1 MGGAVVAKQ
10 KILVVDDEPDLV
22 ELVKDV
28 LERNNYSVISA
39 RNADIAIKKVR
50 ESKPDLIILD
60 LNLPGIGGIEVCR
73 ILKRDRKTN
82 SIPIIMLTVKSTET
96 DKIAGLEA
104 GADDY
109 MTKPFSTAELVARTR
124 AVLRRI
130 LYAGEPGEVLVSGDI
145 RVDSTEHM
153 VYVLDKQIDLTP
165 KEFNLLYLLMKK
177 KGKVLSRTFLIEN
190 IWGYEYLGGTRT
202 VDVHV
207 RHLREKMGDEG
218 KKIETVEGVGYKFIE
233 EE

>member
-1 MGGAVVAKQ
+1 MAKQ

-28 LERNNYSVISA
+28 LERNNYFVISA
-39 RNADIAIKKVR
+39 RNADLAIKKVR

-73 ILKRDRKTN
+73 ILKRDRKTS

-145 RVDSTEHM
+145 RLDSTEHM
-153 VYVLDKQIDLTP
+153 VYVKDEQIDLTP

-207 RHLREKMGDEG
+207 RHLREKLGEEG
-218 KKIETVEGVGYKFIE
+218 KKVETVEGVGYKFIE

>member
-1 MGGAVVAKQ
+1 MAKQ

-28 LERNNYSVISA
+28 LERNDYSVISA
-39 RNADIAIKKVR
+39 GSADVGIRKVR

-73 ILKRDRKTN
+73 ILKRDKKTS

-109 MTKPFSTAELVARTR
+109 MTKPFSTAELVARVR

-130 LYAGEPGEVLVSGDI
+130 LYVGEQGEVLVCGDI
-145 RVDSTEHM
+145 KLDSIEHV
-153 VYVLDKQIDLTP
+153 VYAKDKQVDLTP

-177 KGKVLSRTFLIEN
+177 KGKVLSRTFLMEN
-190 IWGYEYLGGTRT
+190 IWGYEYLGSTRT

-207 RHLREKMGDEG
+207 RHLREKLGEQA
-218 KKIETVEGVGYKFIE
+218 KKIETVESVGYKFVE

>member
-1 MGGAVVAKQ
+1 VVVAKQ

-28 LERNNYSVISA
+28 LERNEYSVISA
-39 RNADIAIKKVR
+39 GNAELAIKKVR
-50 ESKPDLIILD
+50 ESRPDLIILD

-73 ILKRDRKTN
+73 ILKRDKKTS

-96 DKIAGLEA
+96 NKITGLEA

-109 MTKPFSTAELVARTR
+109 MAKPFSAGELVARAR
-124 AVLRRI
+124 AVLRRL
-130 LYAGEPGEVLVSGDI
+130 LYAGEQGEVLVSGDI
-145 RVDSTEHM
+145 RLDSTEHM
-153 VYVLDKQIDLTP
+153 AYVKDKQINLTP
-165 KEFNLLYLLMKK
+165 KEFKLLYLLMKK
-177 KGKVLSRTFLIEN
+177 KGRVLNRSFLMEN

-207 RHLREKMGDEG
+207 RHLREKLGEEA
-218 KKIETVEGVGYKFIE
+218 KRIETIEGVGYKFVDE
-233 EE
+233 D

>member
-1 MGGAVVAKQ
+1 MAKQ

>member
-1 MGGAVVAKQ
+1 VAKQ

-28 LERNNYSVISA
+28 LERNDYSVISA
-39 RNADIAIKKVR
+39 RNADLAIKKIR

-73 ILKRDRKTN
+73 ILKEDRKTS

-145 RVDSTEHM
+145 RLDSTEHM
-153 VYVLDKQIDLTP
+153 VYVADEQIDLTP

-207 RHLREKMGDEG
+207 RHLREKLGEEG
-218 KKIETVEGVGYKFIE
+218 KKVETVEGVGYKFVE

>member
-1 MGGAVVAKQ
+1 MAKQ

-28 LERNNYSVISA
+28 LERNDYSVISA
-39 RNADIAIKKVR
+39 GNADLAIKKVR

-73 ILKRDRKTN
+73 ILKRDKKTN

-109 MTKPFSTAELVARTR
+109 MTKPFSTGELVARVK

-130 LYAGEPGEVLVSGDI
+130 LYVGEQGEVLVSGDI
-145 RVDSTEHM
+145 RLDSTEHT
-153 VYVLDKQIDLTP
+153 VYVKNEPIDFTP

-177 KGKVLSRTFLIEN
+177 KGKVLSRTFLMEN

-207 RHLREKMGDEG
+207 RHLREKLGEEAE
-218 KKIETVEGVGYKFIE
+218 KIETVESVGYKFVDE
-233 EE
+233 D

>member
-1 MGGAVVAKQ
+1 MAKQ

-28 LERNNYSVISA
+28 LERSDYLVISA
-39 RNADIAIKKVR
+39 RNADLAIKKIR

-73 ILKRDRKTN
+73 ILKEDKKTS

-96 DKIAGLEA
+96 DKISGLEA

-124 AVLRRI
+124 AVLRRT

-145 RVDSTEHM
+145 RLDSTEHM
-153 VYVLDKQIDLTP
+153 VYVMNKQIDLTP
-165 KEFNLLYLLMKK
+165 KEFDLLYLLMKK
-177 KGKVLSRTFLIEN
+177 KGKVLSRTFLVEN

-207 RHLREKMGDEG
+207 RHLRGKLGKEG
-218 KKIETVEGVGYKFIE
+218 KKIGTVEGVGYKFIE

>member
-1 MGGAVVAKQ
+1 MAKQ

-28 LERNNYSVISA
+28 LERNDYSVISA
-39 RNADIAIKKVR
+39 GNADLAIKKVR
-50 ESKPDLIILD
+50 QSKPDLIILD

-73 ILKRDRKTN
+73 ILKRDKKTS

-109 MTKPFSTAELVARTR
+109 MTKPFSTGELVARVK

-130 LYAGEPGEVLVSGDI
+130 LYVGEQKEVLVSGDI
-145 RVDSTEHM
+145 RLDSTEHM
-153 VYVLDKQIDLTP
+153 VYVKNKPIDLTP

-177 KGKVLSRTFLIEN
+177 KGKVLSRTFLMEN

-207 RHLREKMGDEG
+207 RHLREKLG
-218 KKIETVEGVGYKFIE
+218 KEAEKIETIEGVGYKFVDE
-233 EE
+233 D

>member
-1 MGGAVVAKQ
+1 VAKQ

-28 LERNNYSVISA
+28 LERNDYSVISA
-39 RNADIAIKKVR
+39 GNADLAIKRVR

-73 ILKRDRKTN
+73 ILKQDKKTN
-82 SIPIIMLTVKSTET
+82 FIPIIMLTVKSTES

-109 MTKPFSTAELVARTR
+109 VTKPFSTGELVARVKS
-124 AVLRRI
+124 VLRRLLYVGEQGEI
-130 LYAGEPGEVLVSGDI
+130 LVCGNI
-145 RVDSTEHM
+145 RLDSTEHTA
-153 VYVLDKQIDLTP
+153 YVKNKEINLTP

-177 KGKVLSRTFLIEN
+177 KGKVLSRAFLMEN

-207 RHLREKMGDEG
+207 RHLRKKLGEEEKR
-218 KKIETVEGVGYKFIE
+218 IETVEGVGYKLIDE
-233 EE
+233 E

>member
-1 MGGAVVAKQ
+1 MVKQ

-28 LERNNYSVISA
+28 LERNDYSVISA
-39 RNADIAIKKVR
+39 SNADLAIRKVR
-50 ESKPDLIILD
+50 QYKPDLIILD

-73 ILKRDRKTN
+73 ILKRDKKTS
-82 SIPIIMLTVKSTET
+82 SIPIIMLTVKSSET

-109 MTKPFSTAELVARTR
+109 VSKPFSTGELVARVK
-124 AVLRRI
+124 AVLRRL
-130 LYAGEPGEVLVSGDI
+130 LYVGEQGEILVSGDI
-145 RVDSTEHM
+145 RLDSTEHT
-153 VYVLDKQIDLTP
+153 VYVKDRPIELTP

-177 KGKVLSRTFLIEN
+177 KGKVLSRTFLMEN
-190 IWGYEYLGGTRT
+190 IWGYEYIGGTRT

-207 RHLREKMGDEG
+207 RHLREKLGEQSE
-218 KKIETVEGVGYKFIE
+218 KIETVEGVGYKFIDE
-233 EE
+233 D

>member
-1 MGGAVVAKQ
+1 MAKQ

-28 LERNNYSVISA
+28 LERNNYLVISA

-50 ESKPDLIILD
+50 ESNPDLIILD

-73 ILKRDRKTN
+73 ILKRDKKTN

-109 MTKPFSTAELVARTR
+109 MTKPFSTGELVARVK

-130 LYAGEPGEVLVSGDI
+130 LYVGEQGEVLVSGDI
-145 RVDSTEHM
+145 RLDSTEHT
-153 VYVLDKQIDLTP
+153 VYVKNEPIDFTP

-177 KGKVLSRTFLIEN
+177 KGKVLSRTFLMEN

-207 RHLREKMGDEG
+207 RHLREKLGEEAE
-218 KKIETVEGVGYKFIE
+218 KIETVESVGYKFVDE
-233 EE
+233 D

>member
-1 MGGAVVAKQ
+1 MAKQ

-28 LERNNYSVISA
+28 LERNDYSVISA
-39 RNADIAIKKVR
+39 RNADLAIKKIR

-73 ILKRDRKTN
+73 ILKQDRKTS

-130 LYAGEPGEVLVSGDI
+130 LYAGEPGEVLVSGDT
-145 RVDSTEHM
+145 RLDSTEHM
-153 VYVLDKQIDLTP
+153 VYVVNRQIDLTP

-207 RHLREKMGDEG
+207 RHLREKLGEEG
-218 KKIETVEGVGYKFIE
+218 KKVETVEGVGYKFVE

>member
-1 MGGAVVAKQ
+1 VVVAKQ
-10 KILVVDDEPDLV
+10 KILVVDDEPGLV

-28 LERNNYSVISA
+28 LERNEYSVISA
-39 RNADIAIKKVR
+39 GNAELAIKKVR
-50 ESKPDLIILD
+50 ESRPDLIILD

-73 ILKRDRKTN
+73 ILKRDKKTS

-96 DKIAGLEA
+96 NKITGLEA

-109 MTKPFSTAELVARTR
+109 MAKPFSAGELVARAR
-124 AVLRRI
+124 AVLRRL
-130 LYAGEPGEVLVSGDI
+130 LYAGEQGEVLVSGDI
-145 RVDSTEHM
+145 RLDSTEHM
-153 VYVLDKQIDLTP
+153 AYVKDKQINLTP

-177 KGKVLSRTFLIEN
+177 KGRVLNRTFLMEN

-207 RHLREKMGDEG
+207 RHLREKLGEEA
-218 KKIETVEGVGYKFIE
+218 KRIETIEGVGYKFVDE
-233 EE
+233 D

>member
-1 MGGAVVAKQ
+1 MAKQ

-28 LERNNYSVISA
+28 LERNNYLVISA

-50 ESKPDLIILD
+50 ASKPDLIILD

-73 ILKRDRKTN
+73 ILKRDKKTS

-130 LYAGEPGEVLVSGDI
+130 LYAGEPGEVLASGDI
-145 RVDSTEHM
+145 RLDSTEHM
-153 VYVLDKQIDLTP
+153 VYVADEQIDLTP

-207 RHLREKMGDEG
+207 RHLREKMGKEG

>member
-1 MGGAVVAKQ
+1 MAKQ

-28 LERNNYSVISA
+28 LERNNYLVISA
-39 RNADIAIKKVR
+39 RNADLAIKKVR
-50 ESKPDLIILD
+50 EAKPDLIILD

-73 ILKRDRKTN
+73 ILKRDKKTS
-82 SIPIIMLTVKSTET
+82 SIPIIMLTVKSTEI

-124 AVLRRI
+124 AVLRRL
-130 LYAGEPGEVLVSGDI
+130 LYAGEPGEVLVAGEI
-145 RVDSTEHM
+145 RLDSTEHM
-153 VYVLDKQIDLTP
+153 VYVKDKRIDLTP
-165 KEFNLLYLLMKK
+165 KEFNLLYRLMKK

-207 RHLREKMGDEG
+207 RHLREKMGEEG
-218 KKIETVEGVGYKFIE
+218 KKIETVEGVGYKFVE

>member
-1 MGGAVVAKQ
+1 MAKQ

-28 LERNNYSVISA
+28 LERNNYFVISA
-39 RNADIAIKKVR
+39 RNADLAIKKVK
-50 ESKPDLIILD
+50 ESNPDLIILD

-73 ILKRDRKTN
+73 ILKRDKKTS

-130 LYAGEPGEVLVSGDI
+130 LYAGEPGEALVSGEI
-145 RVDSTEHM
+145 RLDSTEHM
-153 VYVLDKQIDLTP
+153 VYVMDKKIDLTP

-177 KGKVLSRTFLIEN
+177 NGKVLSRTFLIEN

-207 RHLREKMGDEG
+207 RHLREKLGEEG
-218 KKIETVEGVGYKFIE
+218 KKVETVEGVGYKFVE

>member
-1 MGGAVVAKQ
+1 MAKQ

-28 LERNNYSVISA
+28 LERNNYFVISA
-39 RNADIAIKKVR
+39 RNADLAIKKVR

-73 ILKRDRKTN
+73 ILKRDRRTS

-145 RVDSTEHM
+145 RLDSTEHM
-153 VYVLDKQIDLTP
+153 VYVKDEQIDLTP

-207 RHLREKMGDEG
+207 RHLREKLGEEG
-218 KKIETVEGVGYKFIE
+218 
-233 EE
+233 

>member
-1 MGGAVVAKQ
+1 VTKQ
-10 KILVVDDEPDLV
+10 KILVIDDEPDLV

-28 LERNNYSVISA
+28 LERNDYSIISA
-39 RNADIAIKKVR
+39 ANADLGVKKVR

-60 LNLPGIGGIEVCR
+60 LNLPGIGGIELCR
-73 ILKRDRKTN
+73 ILKRDRKT
-82 SIPIIMLTVKSTET
+82 SGIPIIMLTVKSAET
-96 DKIAGLEA
+96 DKVAGLEA

-109 MTKPFSTAELVARTR
+109 ITKPFSTAELVARVK

-130 LYAGEPGEVLVSGDI
+130 LYVGEQGEVLVSGNI
-145 RVDSTEHM
+145 KLDSTEHI
-153 VYVLDKQIDLTP
+153 VYVKDKQIDLTP

-177 KGKVLSRTFLIEN
+177 KGKVLSRTFLMET
-190 IWGYEYLGGTRT
+190 IWGYEYVGGTRT

-207 RHLREKMGDEG
+207 RHLREKLGQEA
-218 KKIETVEGVGYKFIE
+218 KRIETVESVGYKLVE

>member
-1 MGGAVVAKQ
+1 VVKQ

-28 LERNNYSVISA
+28 LERNDYSVISA
-39 RNADIAIKKVR
+39 SNADLAIRKVR
-50 ESKPDLIILD
+50 QYKPDLIILD

-73 ILKRDRKTN
+73 ILKRDKKTS
-82 SIPIIMLTVKSTET
+82 SIPIIMLTVKSSET

-109 MTKPFSTAELVARTR
+109 VSKPFSTGELVARVK
-124 AVLRRI
+124 AVLRRL
-130 LYAGEPGEVLVSGDI
+130 LYVGEQGEILVSGDI
-145 RVDSTEHM
+145 RLDSTEHT
-153 VYVLDKQIDLTP
+153 VYVKDRPIELTP

-177 KGKVLSRTFLIEN
+177 KGKVLSRTFLMEN
-190 IWGYEYLGGTRT
+190 IWGYEYIGGTRT

-207 RHLREKMGDEG
+207 RHLREKLGEQSE
-218 KKIETVEGVGYKFIE
+218 KIETVEGVGYKFIDE
-233 EE
+233 D

>member
-1 MGGAVVAKQ
+1 MAKE

-28 LERNNYSVISA
+28 LERNDYSVISA
-39 RNADIAIKKVR
+39 GNADLAIKKVR
-50 ESKPDLIILD
+50 QSKPDLIILD

-73 ILKRDRKTN
+73 ILKRDKKTS

-109 MTKPFSTAELVARTR
+109 MTKPFSTGELVARVK

-130 LYAGEPGEVLVSGDI
+130 LYVGEQKEVLVSGDI
-145 RVDSTEHM
+145 RLDSTEHM
-153 VYVLDKQIDLTP
+153 VYVKNKPIDLTP

-177 KGKVLSRTFLIEN
+177 KGKVLSRTFLMEN

-207 RHLREKMGDEG
+207 RHLREKLG
-218 KKIETVEGVGYKFIE
+218 KEAEKIETIEGVGYKFVDE
-233 EE
+233 D

>member
-1 MGGAVVAKQ
+1 MAKQ

-28 LERNNYSVISA
+28 LERNDYLVISA
-39 RNADIAIKKVR
+39 RNADLAIKKVR

-73 ILKRDRKTN
+73 ILKRDKKT
-82 SIPIIMLTVKSTET
+82 SAVPIIMLTVKSTET

-130 LYAGEPGEVLVSGDI
+130 LYVGEPGEVLVSGDI
-145 RVDSTEHM
+145 RLDSTEHM
-153 VYVLDKQIDLTP
+153 VYVKDEQIDLTP

-207 RHLREKMGDEG
+207 RHLREKLGEEG
-218 KKIETVEGVGYKFIE
+218 KKVETVEGVGYKFIE

>member
-1 MGGAVVAKQ
+1 MAKQ

-28 LERNNYSVISA
+28 LERNDYSVISA
-39 RNADIAIKKVR
+39 RNADLAIKKVR

-73 ILKRDRKTN
+73 ILKEDRKTS

-145 RVDSTEHM
+145 RLDSTEHI
-153 VYVLDKQIDLTP
+153 VYVKDKQIDLTP

-207 RHLREKMGDEG
+207 RHLREKLGKEE
-218 KKIETVEGVGYKFIE
+218 KKIETVEGVGYKFVE

>member
-1 MGGAVVAKQ
+1 VAKQ
-10 KILVVDDEPDLV
+10 RILVVDDEPDLV

-28 LERNNYSVISA
+28 LERNNFLVISA
-39 RNADIAIKKVR
+39 RNADFAIKKVR

-73 ILKRDRKTN
+73 ILKRDKKT
-82 SIPIIMLTVKSTET
+82 SAIPIIMLTVKSTET

-109 MTKPFSTAELVARTR
+109 MTKPFSTGELVARTR
-124 AVLRRI
+124 AVLRRA
-130 LYAGEPGEVLVSGDI
+130 LYVGELGEVLVSGDI
-145 RVDSTEHM
+145 RLDSTEHV
-153 VYVLDKQIDLTP
+153 VYVMNKQIDLTP

-190 IWGYEYLGGTRT
+190 IWGYEYIGGTRT

-207 RHLREKMGDEG
+207 RHLREKMGEEG
-218 KKIETVEGVGYKFIE
+218 KKIETVEGVGYKFVDE
-233 EE
+233 E

>member
-1 MGGAVVAKQ
+1 MAKQ

-28 LERNNYSVISA
+28 LERNDYSVISA
-39 RNADIAIKKVR
+39 RNADLAIKKIR

-73 ILKRDRKTN
+73 ILKEDRKTS

-145 RVDSTEHM
+145 RLDSTEHM
-153 VYVLDKQIDLTP
+153 VYVADEQIDLTP

-207 RHLREKMGDEG
+207 RHLREKLGEEG
-218 KKIETVEGVGYKFIE
+218 KKVETVEGVGYKFVE

>member
-1 MGGAVVAKQ
+1 VVVAKE

-28 LERNNYSVISA
+28 LERNDYSVISA
-39 RNADIAIKKVR
+39 GNADLAIKKVR
-50 ESKPDLIILD
+50 QSKPDLIILD

-73 ILKRDRKTN
+73 ILKRDKKTS

-109 MTKPFSTAELVARTR
+109 MTKPFSTGELVARVK

-130 LYAGEPGEVLVSGDI
+130 LYVGEQKEVLVSGDI
-145 RVDSTEHM
+145 RLDSTEHM
-153 VYVLDKQIDLTP
+153 VYVKNKPIDLTP

-177 KGKVLSRTFLIEN
+177 KGKVLSRTFLMEN

-207 RHLREKMGDEG
+207 RHLREKLG
-218 KKIETVEGVGYKFIE
+218 KEAEKIETIEGVGYKFVDE
-233 EE
+233 D

>member
-1 MGGAVVAKQ
+1 VAKE

-28 LERNNYSVISA
+28 LERNDYSVISA
-39 RNADIAIKKVR
+39 GNADLAIKKVR
-50 ESKPDLIILD
+50 QSKPDLIILD

-73 ILKRDRKTN
+73 ILKRDKKTS

-109 MTKPFSTAELVARTR
+109 MTKPFSTGELVARVK

-130 LYAGEPGEVLVSGDI
+130 LYVGEQKEVLVSGDI
-145 RVDSTEHM
+145 RLDSTEHM
-153 VYVLDKQIDLTP
+153 VYVKNKPIDLTP

-177 KGKVLSRTFLIEN
+177 KGKVLSRTFLMEN

-207 RHLREKMGDEG
+207 RHLREKLG
-218 KKIETVEGVGYKFIE
+218 KEAEKIETIEGVGYKFVDE
-233 EE
+233 D

>member
-1 MGGAVVAKQ
+1 MTKQ

-28 LERNNYSVISA
+28 LERNNYFVISA
-39 RNADIAIKKVR
+39 RNADLAIKKVK
-50 ESKPDLIILD
+50 ESNPDLIILD

-73 ILKRDRKTN
+73 ILKQDKKTS
-82 SIPIIMLTVKSTET
+82 SIPIIMLTVKSTEM

-130 LYAGEPGEVLVSGDI
+130 LYAGEPGEVLASGEI
-145 RVDSTEHM
+145 RLDSTEHM
-153 VYVLDKQIDLTP
+153 VYVVDKQIDLTP

-207 RHLREKMGDEG
+207 RHLREKLGEEG
-218 KKIETVEGVGYKFIE
+218 KKVETVEGVGYKFVE

>member
-1 MGGAVVAKQ
+1 MAKQ

-28 LERNNYSVISA
+28 LERNDYSVISA
-39 RNADIAIKKVR
+39 GNADLAIKRVR

-73 ILKRDRKTN
+73 ILKQDKKTN
-82 SIPIIMLTVKSTET
+82 FIPIIMLTVKSTES

-109 MTKPFSTAELVARTR
+109 VTKPFSTGELVARVKS
-124 AVLRRI
+124 VLRRLLYVGEQGEI
-130 LYAGEPGEVLVSGDI
+130 LVCGNI
-145 RVDSTEHM
+145 RLDSTEHTA
-153 VYVLDKQIDLTP
+153 YVKNKEINLTP

-177 KGKVLSRTFLIEN
+177 KGKVLSRAFLMEN

-207 RHLREKMGDEG
+207 RHLRKKLGEEEKR
-218 KKIETVEGVGYKFIE
+218 IETVEGVGYKLIDE
-233 EE
+233 E

>member
-1 MGGAVVAKQ
+1 MAKQ

-28 LERNNYSVISA
+28 LERNNYWVISA

-50 ESKPDLIILD
+50 VSKPDLIILD

-73 ILKRDRKTN
+73 ILKRDKKTS

-130 LYAGEPGEVLVSGDI
+130 LYAGEPGEVLAAGDI
-145 RVDSTEHM
+145 RLDSTEHM
-153 VYVLDKQIDLTP
+153 VYVADEQIDLTP

-177 KGKVLSRTFLIEN
+177 RGKVLSRTFLIEN

-207 RHLREKMGDEG
+207 RHLREKMGKEG
-218 KKIETVEGVGYKFIE
+218 KKIETVEGVGYKFVE

>member
-1 MGGAVVAKQ
+1 MAKQ
-10 KILVVDDEPDLV
+10 RILVVDDEPDLV

-28 LERNNYSVISA
+28 LERNDFSVISA
-39 RNADIAIKKVR
+39 RNADFAIKKVR

-73 ILKRDRKTN
+73 ILKRDKKTS

-109 MTKPFSTAELVARTR
+109 MTKPFSTGELVARTK
-124 AVLRRI
+124 AVLRRT
-130 LYAGEPGEVLVSGDI
+130 LYAGEQGEVLVSGDI
-145 RVDSTEHM
+145 RLDSTEHA
-153 VYVLDKQIDLTP
+153 VYVMDKRIDLTP

-177 KGKVLSRTFLIEN
+177 KGKVLSRSFLIEN
-190 IWGYEYLGGTRT
+190 IWGYEYVGGSRT

-207 RHLREKMGDEG
+207 RHLREKLGEDG
-218 KKIETVEGVGYKFIE
+218 AKIETVEGVGYKFVE

>member
-1 MGGAVVAKQ
+1 MVKQ

-28 LERNNYSVISA
+28 LERNNYFVISA
-39 RNADIAIKKVR
+39 RNADLAIKKVK
-50 ESKPDLIILD
+50 ESNPDLIILD

-73 ILKRDRKTN
+73 ILKQDKKTS
-82 SIPIIMLTVKSTET
+82 SIPIIMLTVKSTEM

-130 LYAGEPGEVLVSGDI
+130 LYAGEPGEVLASGEI
-145 RVDSTEHM
+145 RLDSTEHM
-153 VYVLDKQIDLTP
+153 VYVVDKQIDLTP

-207 RHLREKMGDEG
+207 RHLREKLGEEG
-218 KKIETVEGVGYKFIE
+218 KKVETVEGVGYKFVE

>member
-1 MGGAVVAKQ
+1 MTKQ

-28 LERNNYSVISA
+28 LERNNYFVISA
-39 RNADIAIKKVR
+39 RNADIAIKKVK
-50 ESKPDLIILD
+50 ESNPDLIILD

-73 ILKRDRKTN
+73 ILKRDKKTS

-130 LYAGEPGEVLVSGDI
+130 LYVGEPGEVLVSGEI
-145 RVDSTEHM
+145 RLDSTEHM
-153 VYVLDKQIDLTP
+153 VYVMDKKIDLTP

-207 RHLREKMGDEG
+207 RHLREKLGEEG
-218 KKIETVEGVGYKFIE
+218 KKVETVEGVGYKFVE

>member
-1 MGGAVVAKQ
+1 VAKQ

-28 LERNNYSVISA
+28 LERNDYLVISA
-39 RNADIAIKKVR
+39 GNADIAIKKVR

-60 LNLPGIGGIEVCR
+60 LNLPGIGGTEVCR
-73 ILKRDRKTN
+73 ILKQDKKTS
-82 SIPIIMLTVKSTET
+82 SIPIIMLTVKSTEI
-96 DKIAGLEA
+96 DRIAGLEA

-109 MTKPFSTAELVARTR
+109 ITKPFSTGELVARLR

-130 LYAGEPGEVLVSGDI
+130 LYVGEQAEVLVFGDI
-145 RVDSTEHM
+145 RLDSTERT
-153 VYVLDKQIDLTP
+153 VYVKNKEINLTP
-165 KEFNLLYLLMKK
+165 KEFDLLYLLMKK

-190 IWGYEYLGGTRT
+190 IWGYEYVGGTRT

-207 RHLREKMGDEG
+207 RHLRDKLGEESKRV
-218 KKIETVEGVGYKFIE
+218 ETVEGVGYKFVE

>member
-1 MGGAVVAKQ
+1 VAKQ

-22 ELVKDV
+22 ELVKDF
-28 LERNNYSVISA
+28 LERNEYSVISA
-39 RNADIAIKKVR
+39 GNADLAIKKVR
-50 ESKPDLIILD
+50 ESRPDLIILD

-73 ILKRDRKTN
+73 ILKRDKKTS

-109 MTKPFSTAELVARTR
+109 MAKPFSAAELVARVR

-130 LYAGEPGEVLVSGDI
+130 LYVGEQGEVLVSGDI
-145 RVDSTEHM
+145 RLDSTEHTA
-153 VYVLDKQIDLTP
+153 YVKNRQINLTP

-177 KGKVLSRTFLIEN
+177 KGKVLNRTFLMEN

-207 RHLREKMGDEG
+207 RHLREKLGEQA
-218 KKIETVEGVGYKFIE
+218 KRIETIEGVGYKFVDE
-233 EE
+233 D

>member
-1 MGGAVVAKQ
+1 MAKQ

-28 LERNNYSVISA
+28 LERNNYLVISA
-39 RNADIAIKKVR
+39 RNADLAIKKVR
-50 ESKPDLIILD
+50 ESNPDLIILD

-73 ILKRDRKTN
+73 ILKQDKKTS
-82 SIPIIMLTVKSTET
+82 SIPIIMLTVKSTEM

-130 LYAGEPGEVLVSGDI
+130 LYAGEPGEVLASGKI
-145 RVDSTEHM
+145 RLDSTEHM
-153 VYVLDKQIDLTP
+153 VYVVDKQIDLTP

-207 RHLREKMGDEG
+207 RHLREKLGEEG
-218 KKIETVEGVGYKFIE
+218 KKVETVEGVGYKFVE